1 MPTLFNEDKAPRLT
15 SPGMCRKNVA
25 RLFARLALLTLAV
38 FHCGCAVPTASSRS
52 GPAQPTAAPAPSPDS
67 GAQSAERAGAHV
79 EEVSV
84 TDSFVE
90 GDELTHEGY
99 TVRRREKKVRSEFPP
114 ESQEPAPWDAVSYA
128 VLERD
133 GKVVASFD
141 GGIHNGGLNST
152 SFGLFPFLGG
162 GAKQFIISQDAPR
175 GGRQWV
181 VSLSP
186 RLRVVYD
193 GAAFGTGREADD
205 MGVGDLDGDGV
216 YEITVPDCGLYG
228 FKGWVL
234 APMQTPLPTVIFKYD
249 ARAGKYL
256 PANEL
261 FQADLLKE
269 VAERAARVAGPED
282 RTQHLADVLAV
293 VAGYVF
299 AGREREAWA
308 FYEASYALPD
318 KPEVRREIEEAL
330 RARPVYRFMYAQ
342 RAAR

>member
-1 MPTLFNEDKAPRLT
+1 M
-15 SPGMCRKNVA
+15 
-25 RLFARLALLTLAV
+25 
-38 FHCGCAVPTASSRS
+38 
-52 GPAQPTAAPAPSPDS
+52 
-67 GAQSAERAGAHV
+67 
-79 EEVSV
+79 VS
-84 TDSFVE
+84 DFFVK

-99 TVRRREKKVRSEFPP
+99 TVRRREKKVKTEYPP
-114 ESQEPAPWDAVSYA
+114 EMKAPARWDAVSYA
-128 VLERD
+128 VVERN
-133 GKVVASFD
+133 GKAVAGFD
-141 GGIHNGGLNST
+141 GGIHNSGLNSA
-152 SFGLFPFLGG
+152 SFGLFAFLGD
-162 GAKQFIISQDAPR
+162 GAKQFVISQDAPR
-175 GGRQWV
+175 EGRQWV

-205 MGVGDLDGDGV
+205 MGVEDLDGDGV
-216 YEITVPDCGLYG
+216 HEITVPDCGFYG

-261 FQADLLKE
+261 FQERLLNE

-282 RTQHLADVLAV
+282 RTGHLAGVLSV
-293 VAGYVF
+293 VVGYVY
-299 AGREREAWA
+299 AGRPREAWA

-318 KPEVRREIEEAL
+318 KVEVRREIEETL
-330 RARPVYRFMYAQ
+330 RARPVYRFMYAK